1 MEPYQALTVMSTQ
14 RVVALAKDSSPL
26 PEDLGVDP
34 SRPLGPP
41 AFYEIAVSVLVLIL
55 GALEGWYRRT
65 DFSTDAISYLD
76 ISRAIPL
83 KDWKMIFNP
92 LWSVGYPLLLAAA
105 RPFFPGNE
113 AGEWLSIHVVNF
125 FVFVCA
131 WFAFLF
137 LLRTLGTANTTAT
150 PKESLHTRRFLF
162 LCGASVFVSIQLCI
176 DSVSR
181 VGPDLMV
188 TAFFFVSTALMLRLV
203 AQPSYKRALVL
214 GVTLGLGYW
223 TKGIFLALAS
233 VLLVVAAAALIAK
246 KRKFVPLLLAG
257 CVFGVV
263 ITPCVAGLSWSY
275 GEFTFGES
283 GPLNYAFHV
292 NLLPRWTNWHGEPGG
307 YGKPIHPTQ
316 QLLQNPDI
324 YFFAEPYHNT
334 YPPFGNIAYWYR
346 GYRHFWSARYQ
357 AIGIARDLDYLAQ
370 ALIPQPIFYAV
381 LLASALILFSTQ
393 ARQQWLRTV
402 GAYWPF
408 FVPAVVGV
416 LLYVQVHLEDRY
428 LGSFLAIL
436 CLLPFVVTARLLPKV
451 PAKMQML
458 VLAVLIVGA
467 ALNFLIVDRDVIAH
481 IRNHY
486 TYEQNPQWKLG
497 LAMERA
503 GMRPGDEIA
512 VVGGPNA
519 SCTWAYI
526 AHLRIVAELG
536 GEPFDQRHP
545 VPAGTEGPIAAFWH
559 SPPQLQQ
566 QIVSVFRQTG
576 ARAAI
581 ASEKPEE
588 ISPPAGWQQLPGTN
602 TWIYRFR

>member
-1 MEPYQALTVMSTQ
+1 MEPYRLLLFMSTQ
-14 RVVALAKDSSPL
+14 RVIEPSNDVQPSADDVTVERGRPSGPH
-26 PEDLGVDP
+26 DLFEMAI
-34 SRPLGPP
+34 S
-41 AFYEIAVSVLVLIL
+41 AIILIL
-55 GALEGWYRRT
+55 GALEGWYKRT

-92 LWSVGYPLLLAAA
+92 LWSVGYPVLLAAA
-105 RPFFPGNE
+105 RPFFPGSE

-125 FVFVCA
+125 FIFVCA

-137 LLRTLGTANTTAT
+137 LLRTLESANTTAT
-150 PKESLHTRRFLF
+150 PQESPRTRRFLF

-188 TAFFFVSTALMLRLV
+188 TAFFFTATALVLRLV
-203 AQPSYKRALVL
+203 ARPSYKHAVL
-214 GVTLGLGYW
+214 LGLNLGFGYW
-223 TKGIFLALAS
+223 TKGIFLALAA

-246 KRKFVPLLLAG
+246 KRNLVPLLLAG
-257 CVFGVV
+257 CVFGVI

-292 NLLPRWTNWHGEPGG
+292 NLLPRWTNWQGEPGG

-324 YFFAEPYHNT
+324 FSFAEPYHNT

-357 AIGIARDLDYLAQ
+357 AIGIARDLDYLVH

-381 LLASALILFSTQ
+381 LLASVLILISTK
-393 ARQQWLRTV
+393 ARTEWLRMA

-408 FVPAVVGV
+408 FIPALVGI

-451 PAKMQML
+451 PGRMQML
-458 VLAVLIVGA
+458 ALAILIVGA

-486 TYEQNPQWKLG
+486 TYEQNSQWKLG

-545 VPAGTEGPIAAFWH
+545 VPPGTESPIEAFWH
-559 SPPQLQQ
+559 SSSKQQ
-566 QIVSVFRQTG
+566 GEVVDIFRQTG
-576 ARAAI
+576 VRAAI
-581 ASEKPEE
+581 ASGKPAE
-588 ISPPAGWQQLPGTN
+588 ISAPAGWHLLPGTD